1 MRQSGPGGKRRRAGF
16 YSAIRREV
24 PIRIFS
30 IALKQFGLLP
40 PAETTWQRP
49 HWLADDTVLI
59 GPVSHFKFPASRDGV
74 HPCCENTKIRDRL
87 RWDSPGSAARQ
98 ARARLLVWLAVVM
111 APPCECRLASNSAGD

>member
-59 GPVSHFKFPASRDGV
+59 EPVSRFKFPAKQGICR
-74 HPCCENTKIRDRL
+74 EFLKILGSFANFRL
-87 RWDSPGSAARQ
+87 HSASESIGLQ
-98 ARARLLVWLAVVM
+98 
-111 APPCECRLASNSAGD
+111 PNSLRNGAGIF